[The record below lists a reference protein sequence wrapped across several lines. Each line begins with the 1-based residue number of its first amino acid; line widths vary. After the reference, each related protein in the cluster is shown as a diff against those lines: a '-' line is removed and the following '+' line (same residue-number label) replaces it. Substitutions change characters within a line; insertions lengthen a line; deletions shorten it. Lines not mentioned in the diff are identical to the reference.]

1 MASQTPKAPLKSE
14 PRDSKKGIKNP
25 GIYAGTIV
33 VLVIV
38 VIAFIF
44 VPMGGGSAAAISGNG
59 RSLDF
64 GNYDN
69 KPIVYSPGAQGAQ
82 ASYMAIQVRDL
93 QDRLRQQ
100 GLTEDNQFF
109 LYQVFRG
116 AFERTV
122 VRVAAID
129 SVTRAGGAVTEAWL
143 DTKVAESPAF
153 QENDKFSAQKYHD
166 ATLSEKL
173 SVRDQIRDDT
183 LYQSFFTDLLSTAP
197 SSKETAFVK
206 DMAKETRTIEYAAF
220 PLSKYPDA
228 EVETWGKAHAD
239 LFRGLAL
246 SRVTIATSEADAKK
260 LLKNIQDK
268 KTTFED
274 VAKASSKDAF
284 APKGGVEGEK
294 YYYELAAELAVKT
307 DADKL
312 AALKVGELSP
322 VLKTTAGAWVFFK
335 CDAAIAPADLSQG
348 VVLAAVRSYL
358 TGTERSVIEDWA
370 IAQAKALS
378 SSGAGFE
385 ASAKK
390 AGVAVKTTGPFPLN
404 YGDLA
409 ISLYGQSAPL
419 FKSVAAANDP
429 DLAGAST
436 NEKFLTAAFS
446 LAPGAVSEPFVLGDN
461 VVVLKVKEAGVAK
474 ADETAPI
481 DFYYPY
487 FFNSGASGEVRD
499 LFMKSPLLKDDF
511 SKVFF
516 KYFQPATAA
525 KKS

>member
-38 VIAFIF
+38 VIAFVF

-64 GNYDN
+64 GTYAG
-69 KPIVYSPGAQGAQ
+69 KPIVYGQGT
-82 ASYMAIQVRDL
+82 YMAVQVRDL
-93 QDRLRQQ
+93 TDRLRQQ
-100 GLTEDNQFF
+100 GLPEDNQLFA
-109 LYQVFRG
+109 YQVYRG

-122 VRVAAID
+122 IREAAID
-129 SVTRAGGAVTEAWL
+129 AVKKAGGTVTEAWL
-143 DTKVAESPAF
+143 DTKVAESPSF
-153 QENDKFSAQKYHD
+153 QENGKFSAQKYHD

-173 SVRDQIRDDT
+173 AVRNQIREDT
-183 LYQSFFTDLLSTAP
+183 LYQSFFTDLLSVGP
-197 SSKETAFVK
+197 STKETAFIK
-206 DMAKETRTIEYAAF
+206 DMAKETRTIEYAAY

-228 EVETWGKAHAD
+228 EVEAWGKAHSD
-239 LFRGLAL
+239 LFRGLSL
-246 SRVTIATSEADAKK
+246 SRITIATSEADAKK

-268 KTTFED
+268 KATFEE

-284 APKGGVEGEK
+284 APKGGVEGAK
-294 YYYELAAELAVKT
+294 YFYELAAELAVKA

-322 VLKTTAGAWVFFK
+322 VLKTTVGAWVIFK
-335 CDAAIAPADLSQG
+335 SDAEIAPADLSQG

-358 TGTERSVIEDWA
+358 TSDERGVIEDWA

-378 SSGAGFE
+378 ASGTGFE

-390 AGVAVKTTGPFPLN
+390 AGIEVKSTGPFPLN
-404 YGDLA
+404 YGDITLS
-409 ISLYGQSAPL
+409 IYGQKAPL
-419 FKSVAAANDP
+419 FKSVASADDP
-429 DLAGAST
+429 VLSGAST
-436 NEKFLTAAFS
+436 NQKFLAAAFS
-446 LAPGAVSEPFVLGDN
+446 LAPGALSEPFVLGDN
-461 VVVLKVKEAGVAK
+461 VIVLKVKDSGVAK
-474 ADETAPI
+474 DDEISAI

-487 FFNSGASGEVRD
+487 LFQSGASGEVRD
-499 LFMKSPLLKDDF
+499 LFIKSPSLKDNF
-511 SKVFF
+511 NTVFF
-516 KYFQPATAA
+516 KYFQPSPAA